1 MRGYVSVVATAQ
13 RYEELHPDIRIF
25 WEKRSLQAFADAP
38 LEQLARSYDLIVM
51 DHPHTALAARQR
63 VLLPLDECLPE
74 AFLAE
79 QAANSVGASHWSYH
93 MDGHQWTLASD
104 AAAPIATWRPDLL
117 ERYGLALP
125 DSWEG
130 VLELARAGYVTVSL
144 FPVDVLMHLYMFCEV
159 LGQPVFQGE
168 QELAPKEILHEALA
182 MLRELAGHC
191 AASCLERNPILTA
204 EYMSRT
210 DNKDAAYCPFA
221 YGYSNYSR
229 SGYAR
234 YVLKAGGLVTLHGKP
249 LRSTLGGAGIA
260 VSALTQD
267 KEAAVDYARFT
278 ASAEVQKGLYFEAG
292 GQPGHRSA
300 WTDLT
305 INRACNDFFQDTLT
319 TLDEAIL
326 RPRYPG
332 YMAFQDEASPVAHAA
347 VAGRLS
353 LSTAVKQIN
362 DLYLDS
368 LR

>member
-1 MRGYVSVVATAQ
+1 MQHLTGSAVSG
-13 RYEELHPDIRIF
+13 
-25 WEKRSLQAFADAP
+25 
-38 LEQLARSYDLIVM
+38 
-51 DHPHTALAARQR
+51 
-63 VLLPLDECLPE
+63 
-74 AFLAE
+74 
-79 QAANSVGASHWSYH
+79 N
-93 MDGHQWTLASD
+93 ASD
-104 AAAPIATWRPDLL
+104 VTPD
-117 ERYGLALP
+117 G
-125 DSWEG
+125 SVIVGG
-130 VLELARAGYVTVSL
+130 VADLHGVSKPFRWTV
-144 FPVDVLMHLYMFCEV
+144 
-159 LGQPVFQGE
+159 
-168 QELAPKEILHEALA
+168 
-182 MLRELAGHC
+182 
-191 AASCLERNPILTA
+191 
-204 EYMSRT
+204 
-210 DNKDAAYCPFA
+210 
-221 YGYSNYSR
+221 
-229 SGYAR
+229 
-234 YVLKAGGLVTLHGKP
+234 AGGLVTLHGKP